1 MFAHM
6 VFAKIK
12 HISSYLP
19 QTLLDNNML
28 AKDFPEW
35 DAEKIAEKTG
45 IRKRY
50 IADKNETALDMAIHA
65 SKKLMNEFQVNQSEI
80 DFVLLCTQSPEY
92 FLPTSACILQHKLE
106 IPTSAGALDFN
117 LGCSGY
123 VYGLSLAK
131 SLIESMQ
138 AKNVLLV
145 TSETYSKYIRNDDK
159 SVRTLFGDGAT
170 ATLVCASNSKDE
182 QISKTLFGS
191 DGSGF
196 DKLIVKNGASK
207 NPQSTPEL
215 FMDGPEIFNFTLA
228 SVPSALN
235 DFLSRENLTIE
246 NIDAFVFHQANSFML
261 EALRKKCKIPKEKF
275 ILKLEGFGNTV
286 SSTIPMAIEAA
297 KKQGELKPGQ
307 KVCLVGFGV
316 GYSWAINLVTL

>member
-1 MFAHM
+1 MA
-6 VFAKIK
+6 FAKIK

-19 QTLLDNNML
+19 QSLLDNNML
-28 AKDFPEW
+28 AKTFPEW

-45 IRKRY
+45 IRNRY
-50 IADKNETALDMAIHA
+50 IADKNETALDLAIKA
-65 SKKLMNEFQVNQSEI
+65 SKKLINEHQINPNEI

-106 IPTSAGALDFN
+106 IPTTAGALDFN

-131 SLIESMQ
+131 SLIETNQ

-145 TSETYSKYIRNDDK
+145 TSETYSKYIKSDDK
-159 SVRTLFGDGAT
+159 SVRTIFGDGAS
-170 ATLVCASNSKDE
+170 ATLVCATEVKVE

-196 DKLIVKNGASK
+196 DKLIVQNGASK
-207 NPQSTPEL
+207 NPKGTPEL
-215 FMDGPEIFNFTLA
+215 FMDGPEIFNFTLG
-228 SVPSALN
+228 SIPGALN
-235 DFLSRENLTIE
+235 DFLKRENITIE

-275 ILKLEGFGNTV
+275 VLKLEEFGNTV
-286 SSTIPMAIEAA
+286 SSTIPMAIEIA
-297 KKQGELKPGQ
+297 KKQGELKSGQ